1 MDLKKISK
9 ELRGVPDV
17 AAKPAAGPPRG
28 PETLGETDRVE
39 LSGEAREV
47 LSGYETARALDGS
60 AAAPREERVAEVR
73 ARVTERYYDRPE
85 VKKDIVTRL
94 LQALFGIGRP

>member
-9 ELRGVPDV
+9 ELRGVSDV
-17 AAKPAAGPPRG
+17 AGKSAPTPPRG
-28 PETLGETDRVE
+28 PDAPGETDRVE

-60 AAAPREERVAEVR
+60 PAAAREERVAEVQ